1 MIDFP
6 VMVNVITSL
15 LNLDSRQPN
24 HGEWGNKLVYLHS
37 LIFSLFFCSFFFH
50 FSFLH
55 FVSFSQF
62 FSFFSLISLYLEIQE
77 SIVITLFNIRQI
89 KIYKCCLWTFWRQ
102 ATIEN
107 IIKVFVKKSHLCC
120 LIIYIFRHDC
130 VIKM

>member
-37 LIFSLFFCSFFFH
+37 LIFSLFLFFFFTFL
-50 FSFLH
+50 FSILSLFL
-55 FVSFSQF
+55 SFSPF
-62 FSFFSLISLYLEIQE
+62 FLISLYLEIQE